1 MSIKLKFWIAGV
13 ALAISG
19 LVLARVVSPLYA
31 TRTFL
36 QLSVFL
42 IGVVVAIAGLGIIL
56 MGIRKG

>member
-19 LVLARVVSPLYA
+19 LILARVVSSLYA
-31 TRTFL
+31 SQAIM
-36 QLSVFL
+36 QLSIFL
-42 IGVVVAIAGLGIIL
+42 AGVVVALAGLGIIL